1 MIGSYVGYLGAWTF
15 GGGDRASS
23 EHGASAAD
31 GRPCMAETVAILA
44 LGERCIIRESPK
56 AVARPRAIS
65 VRAQRASKK

>member
-23 EHGASAAD
+23 EHGASPLMD
-31 GRPCMAETVAILA
+31 RPCMADVAILA

-65 VRAQRASKK
+65 VRAQRAYKK